1 MENQDLNNYN
11 QTNQTNQ
18 TNNNNINNNQ
28 TEKPKK
34 RKKTI
39 IWIIFSLISL
49 VVITFFYLQYK
60 RSSYSDDLQF
70 DNKVE
75 EIVKIDS
82 TELKKEL
89 ENKSADSLAKLIS
102 KDTNY
107 VTVSDSAN
115 MIGMDPNASESR
127 FKQYRGR
134 RINIAITGVDS
145 RLGDRYKHA
154 DANHVLSI
162 LLDSGKIEIISVPR
176 DTPVDAGFEDSTGQ
190 NKLTVSRATLG
201 RNGYL
206 RELANIAKVDKIH
219 YYVEFGFSQAMGII
233 DWLGYKDKASTLQV
247 LRSRTGLGGDDYQ
260 RCYNQAQFI
269 RQNIIRNFDKLS
281 GVTSSILV
289 PSLLMIVETN
299 LTSAN
304 AFSIIDAL
312 EKNGF
317 GDLADITVQ
326 VRPQMFTKFK
336 VYDFTN
342 DETVSNLK
350 QKIESFNKYRA
361 NKFGDTTKSI
371 NVQNKVVGRLS
382 NLIKNNTADT
392 LKNPTKVIQNLSV
405 VFEQKAW
412 LQVIDSTK
420 RVDFRNKI
428 TELLI
433 VSHTKKKNLEEAQ
446 KIKNYLELEKKLYE
460 NKAR

>member
-1 MENQDLNNYN
+1 MENQDLNNY
-11 QTNQTNQ
+11 NQTNQ

-127 FKQYRGR
+127 FKHYRGR

-233 DWLGYKDKASTLQV
+233 DWLG
-247 LRSRTGLGGDDYQ
+247 
-260 RCYNQAQFI
+260 
-269 RQNIIRNFDKLS
+269 
-281 GVTSSILV
+281 
-289 PSLLMIVETN
+289 
-299 LTSAN
+299 
-304 AFSIIDAL
+304 
-312 EKNGF
+312 
-317 GDLADITVQ
+317 
-326 VRPQMFTKFK
+326 
-336 VYDFTN
+336 
-342 DETVSNLK
+342 
-350 QKIESFNKYRA
+350 
-361 NKFGDTTKSI
+361 
-371 NVQNKVVGRLS
+371 
-382 NLIKNNTADT
+382 
-392 LKNPTKVIQNLSV
+392 
-405 VFEQKAW
+405 
-412 LQVIDSTK
+412 
-420 RVDFRNKI
+420 
-428 TELLI
+428 
-433 VSHTKKKNLEEAQ
+433 
-446 KIKNYLELEKKLYE
+446 
-460 NKAR
+460 